1 MAKVPRRA
9 PWDNQPQAA
18 WEDGPVVE
26 FRLNGKDVRT
36 EVAGDVPL
44 LTILVNDFRVNGAKF
59 GCGRAQCG
67 ACTVLL
73 DGEPIQSCV
82 TATSTAAGR
91 SVTTLEG
98 LRNGDQPSRLQQ
110 AFIDEQAAQC
120 GYCSSGMIVQAHALL
135 ERNPDPTDAEVR
147 SALDGNL
154 CRCGSH
160 NRIVRAVLRAAKE
173 A

>member
-1 MAKVPRRA
+1 MG
-9 PWDNQPQAA
+9 
-18 WEDGPVVE
+18 DGAVVE
-26 FRLNGKDVRT
+26 FRLNGRNVRT
-36 EVAGDVPL
+36 EAADDAPL
-44 LTILVNDFRVNGAKF
+44 LTILVNDFRINGAKF
-59 GCGRAQCG
+59 GCGLAQCG

-73 DGEPIQSCV
+73 DGEPVTSCV
-82 TATSTAAGR
+82 TALSAAAGR

-98 LRNGDQPSRLQQ
+98 LRDGDRPGRLQQ

-120 GYCSSGMIVQAHALL
+120 GYCSSGMIVQAYALL
-135 ERNPDPTDAEVR
+135 ERNPDPTDGEVR

>member
-1 MAKVPRRA
+1 
-9 PWDNQPQAA
+9 
-18 WEDGPVVE
+18 VVE
-26 FRLNGKDVRT
+26 FRLNGRNVRT
-36 EVAGDVPL
+36 EAANDAPL
-44 LTILVNDFRVNGAKF
+44 LTVLVNDFRINGAKF
-59 GCGRAQCG
+59 GCGLAQCG

-73 DGEPIQSCV
+73 DGEPVTSCV
-82 TATSTAAGR
+82 TALSAAAGR

-98 LRNGDQPSRLQQ
+98 LRDGDRPGRLQQ

-120 GYCSSGMIVQAHALL
+120 GYCSSGMIVQAYALL
-135 ERNPDPTDAEVR
+135 ERNPDPTDGEVR